1 MGTDM
6 AVDHVVEILG
16 RVRLFQGLPRSD
28 LEQISGIM
36 KPRTLGP
43 GEFLFREGDPGDRF
57 YVVFD
62 GAVEILRERPLG
74 DHERQSVRR
83 AGEAFGE
90 LALLSDAPR
99 SESVRGLEDT
109 RLLDVTQT
117 DFQALLG
124 GDSLAVRVI
133 RGLAWSLRQGE
144 SEGDD
149 ALARFGQAVLRG
161 LEPRRIPRTD
171 GFQVAGARTRDDGS
185 VLRSVWDA
193 VPLGDGRVVLALI
206 DVKGQGLPPAYLI
219 GITRAL
225 LHEVAREEPFERL
238 LGRLNA
244 AIYHNL
250 FDGVDACVEAA
261 LVEVSHGG
269 LRWSRAGDQAGMVIR
284 ADGTVEAVE
293 TQGPPL
299 GILPAFDYGAR
310 AVDLGD
316 TDTFLALTE
325 ATERVMRGAVDLIR
339 SRADGEL
346 VELGRLLRAAL
357 RQIHSPGTET
367 DVAFLMVRKA

>member
-6 AVDHVVEILG
+6 AVDHVVEILE

-28 LEQISGIM
+28 LEQIAGIM
-36 KPRTLGP
+36 KPRTLAP
-43 GEFLFREGDPGDRF
+43 GEFLFRESDPGDRF

-99 SESVRGLEDT
+99 TESVRGLEDT
-109 RLLDVTQT
+109 RLLSVTRT
-117 DFQALLG
+117 DFEALLG

-133 RGLAWSLRQGE
+133 RGLAWSLRQQE

-193 VPLGDGRVVLALI
+193 VPLGDGRVVLALL

-244 AIYHNL
+244 AIFHNL

-325 ATERVMRGAVDLIR
+325 TPERLVRGAVDLIR
-339 SRADGEL
+339 SRADGEP

-357 RQIHSPGTET
+357 RQVHSPGTET